1 MSSALQEGIGLLRAA
16 GWPRRRRLN
25 RKDSDWRWLAGR
37 DDSPWRPSLRLFRQ
51 AGPGAWEAVVAQV
64 RFALAAAAA

>member
-1 MSSALQEGIGLLRAA
+1 
-16 GWPRRRRLN
+16 LN
-25 RKDSDWRWLAGR
+25 RYDSDWRWLAGR

-64 RFALAAAAA
+64 RFALAAPAA